1 MKGEKLSIVIATN
14 LTSIGCVYKE
24 KGIES
29 LPQIQFFEIPI
40 SLQPDNVRLRYF
52 KLRLFDIIAFIV

>member
-40 SLQPDNVRLRYF
+40 SLQPDCVNCSYF
-52 KLRLFDIIAFIV
+52 KLRLFDITEIIV